1 MVNSYFIL
9 ELVIGIT
16 GITLG
21 ILLFTSRLI
30 VERVNS
36 VYNRSVSIIGG
47 AYLMLGIGTLVL
59 LYLFPKY
66 DNEAKNF
73 FIQCMLPIEALLF
86 SAAMFSPIMDRF
98 RFRRFL
104 VWQSAAWGAILL
116 IVLVVRLFWTG
127 VESSSNTLFCIELPP
142 LSFLMAY
149 TSYYFLK
156 TYKIWRNE
164 HQELAKRQHVLY
176 ISVWLLLNTLALAAI
191 ICAFFNNIRISHVV
205 FVMVYAAVLYVTAL
219 LYYRFLLLSILP
231 KKEDEQNKN
240 MVMENDP
247 EILQPEIPVK
257 TVHEP
262 DWEAIEEKIQV
273 WKDAGGM
280 FRCGVTILDLSKDIG
295 VNRTYL
301 SHYINNRYES
311 NFNHWINCLRIEE
324 AQKRILEHPEISLM
338 ELAEQVGYSDM
349 AHFSKQFKQIV
360 GIPPSAWKKNKT

>member
-116 IVLVVRLFWTG
+116 IVLVVRLLWTG
-127 VESSSNTLFCIELPP
+127 VESSSNTLFLYRTAP
-142 LSFLMAY
+142 SF
-149 TSYYFLK
+149 
-156 TYKIWRNE
+156 
-164 HQELAKRQHVLY
+164 
-176 ISVWLLLNTLALAAI
+176 
-191 ICAFFNNIRISHVV
+191 FFNGI
-205 FVMVYAAVLYVTAL
+205 YQL
-219 LYYRFLLLSILP
+219 LFF
-231 KKEDEQNKN
+231 
-240 MVMENDP
+240 EN
-247 EILQPEIPVK
+247 L
-257 TVHEP
+257 
-262 DWEAIEEKIQV
+262 
-273 WKDAGGM
+273 
-280 FRCGVTILDLSKDIG
+280 
-295 VNRTYL
+295 
-301 SHYINNRYES
+301 
-311 NFNHWINCLRIEE
+311 
-324 AQKRILEHPEISLM
+324 
-338 ELAEQVGYSDM
+338 
-349 AHFSKQFKQIV
+349 
-360 GIPPSAWKKNKT
+360 